1 MHSKERTGTVNI
13 RHAWGGGGDRDKQS
27 LVRCKGPLIPMCL
40 LHVVCFWPTIGRFGV
55 LFFKLKLIFYF
66 THSHETNIK
75 DEMQA
80 LKSLRAQLEE
90 GIRLNDSLRAQLHEK
105 LASSKTTSPHPAS
118 PYDAAYQREIQEL
131 KLRLEDSERWNASLQ
146 ARLNELQPRVSGVG
160 GSSGRDSGD
169 GGPGSPSKV
178 HRLEQVIL

>member
-1 MHSKERTGTVNI
+1 ME
-13 RHAWGGGGDRDKQS
+13 
-27 LVRCKGPLIPMCL
+27 
-40 LHVVCFWPTIGRFGV
+40 
-55 LFFKLKLIFYF
+55 
-66 THSHETNIK
+66 
-75 DEMQA
+75 A

-90 GIRLNDSLRAQLHEK
+90 GIHLNDSLRAQLHDK

-131 KLRLEDSERWNASLQ
+131 KSRLEDSERWNASLQ
-146 ARLNELQPRVSGVG
+146 SRLNELQPRVSGVG

-169 GGPGSPSKV
+169 GGSSSPSKV